1 MLHQGTIMR
10 IDFNARNN
18 MVGMPAKHEESTR
31 SYVRSVASRSKDQR
45 PSSDIDDY
53 STRIGLGMS

>member
-1 MLHQGTIMR
+1 MR

-31 SYVRSVASRSKDQR
+31 SYVRCAVSRSKDQR